1 MGKRVLPKKS
11 KVVSASEIGQYVYCS
26 YAWQLRRMGYE
37 PESPSLESGK
47 QAHVALGEQIDSLE
61 RTMRVS
67 RWLAVVGV
75 IVLGIAFLWFVFGV
89 IL

>member
-11 KVVSASEIGQYVYCS
+11 NVVSASEIGQYVYCS

-37 PESPSLESGK
+37 PESPYLEQGK
-47 QAHVALGEQIDSLE
+47 QAHVALGEQINSLE
-61 RTMRVS
+61 RTMQVS
-67 RWLAVVGV
+67 RWFAVVGV
-75 IVLGIAFLWFVFGV
+75 IVLGIALLWFVFGV